1 MSPRRDVS
9 VRLGKRTYS
18 VHVGRGALAEVGSL
32 VDHWAGGLGRVGTVV
47 LVTNSTVAKLYGET
61 VNDSLQRAGATR
73 LVSVQL
79 PDGEQYKTL
88 ASLERIYDAALDGGV
103 DRSSLIV
110 ALGGGVVGDLS
121 GFAAATLLRGIR
133 LVMIPTTLLAQVDSS
148 VGGKTGVNRPQGKNL
163 VGAFHQPSLVIA
175 DPDTLGSLP
184 DREYRAGLAE
194 VVKYGV
200 ILDRDLFDT
209 LETHAVEVGARD
221 AGILTDVVARCVEL
235 KAFVV
240 ERDETET
247 SLRRILNFGHT
258 VGHAIEQATAYE
270 RFLHGEAVA
279 MGMIAAAR
287 ISVRTGACSAD
298 VVARLER
305 LLSAFGLPTEIPGD
319 IDRKRLERAVA
330 LDKKAQR
337 DTVAFIVCTAIGAC
351 REQALAPAD
360 IVAQL

>member
-1 MSPRRDVS
+1 
-9 VRLGKRTYS
+9 
-18 VHVGRGALAEVGSL
+18 
-32 VDHWAGGLGRVGTVV
+32 
-47 LVTNSTVAKLYGET
+47 
-61 VNDSLQRAGATR
+61 
-73 LVSVQL
+73 
-79 PDGEQYKTL
+79 
-88 ASLERIYDAALDGGV
+88 V

-175 DPDTLGSLP
+175 DPDTLASLP
-184 DREYRAGLAE
+184 DREYRTGLAE

-200 ILDRDLFDT
+200 ILDRELFDT
-209 LETHAVEVGARD
+209 LETHASEVGARD
-221 AGILTDVVARCVEL
+221 AAVMTDVIARCVEL

-247 SLRRILNFGHT
+247 GLRRILNFGHT
-258 VGHAIEQATAYE
+258 VGHAIEQATGYD

-279 MGMIAAAR
+279 MGMMAAAR
-287 ISVRTGACSAD
+287 ISEHLGACATD
-298 VVARLER
+298 VVERLER

-319 IDRKRLERAVA
+319 IDRTRLERAVA
-330 LDKKAQR
+330 LDKKARR
-337 DTVAFIVCTAIGAC
+337 DTVAFIVCTEIGAC
-351 REQALAPAD
+351 REQALAPAE
-360 IVAQL
+360 IVARL

>member
-1 MSPRRDVS
+1 MTLRRDVS
-9 VRLGKRTYS
+9 VRLGKRTYA
-18 VHVGRGALAEVGSL
+18 VRVGCGVLADIGAL
-32 VDHWAGGLGRVGTVV
+32 VDEWSGGLRRIGTLVV
-47 LVTNSTVAKLYGET
+47 VTNSTVAKLYGET
-61 VNDSLQRAGATR
+61 VTASLMRAGAAR
-73 LVSVQL
+73 LVTVEL
-79 PDGEQYKTL
+79 PDGEQHKTL
-88 ASLERIYDAALDGGV
+88 ASVERIYDQALESGV
-103 DRSSLIV
+103 DRSSLVV

-163 VGAFHQPSLVIA
+163 VGAFHQPSLVVA
-175 DPDTLGSLP
+175 DPDTLRTLP

-200 ILDRDLFDT
+200 ILDGELFDK
-209 LETHAVEVGARD
+209 LETHAWEVGARD
-221 AGILTDVVARCVEL
+221 ADVMTDVIARCVEL

-240 ERDETET
+240 ERDENET
-247 SLRRILNFGHT
+247 GLRRILNFGHT
-258 VGHAIEQATAYE
+258 VGHAIEQATGYE

-279 MGMIAAAR
+279 IGMMAAAR
-287 ISVRTGACSAD
+287 ISQRVGACSAEI
-298 VVARLER
+298 VARLER

-319 IDRKRLERAVA
+319 VERGRIERAVA

-337 DTVAFIVCTAIGAC
+337 DAVAFIVCTAIGAC
-351 REQALAPAD
+351 REQALVPAA